1 MLNVLAPEHPEA
13 RALLDVSGRRWVEL
27 GYIEGRTIA
36 SRGSAEPEVA
46 VLLHVLDEPREQSH
60 RRRGIVQI
68 DHLVGRV

>member
-13 RALLDVSGRRWVEL
+13 RALLDVFRQALGEL
-27 GYIEGRTIA
+27 GYIEGRTMP
-36 SRGSAEPEVA
+36 SRGSAEPEVP
-46 VLLHVLDEPREQSH
+46 VLLHVSDELREQSH